1 MQNSGGARAV
11 VRHKCVPRTS
21 PQSYAIMTDVQ
32 QPPGLR
38 YVHHFSF
45 NGSVYSWSF
54 YSNELSRRYTTC
66 DTCKRL
72 NVLASRRAVNLES
85 IVIFFFLFFVG
96 IYIVLIT
103 CFWYFFFFFFFL
115 VFTACR
121 YFFTQSIKFESK
133 IKMISERKKVDVKQR
148 RKLKKVM

>member
-1 MQNSGGARAV
+1 MYTNIIYCNMRNWFLLGARSFYPLCKSMQNSGGARAV

-85 IVIFFFLFFVG
+85 IVIFFFF
-96 IYIVLIT
+96 
-103 CFWYFFFFFFFL
+103 CFLL
-115 VFTACR
+115 VF
-121 YFFTQSIKFESK
+121 
-133 IKMISERKKVDVKQR
+133 ISY
-148 RKLKKVM
+148 L